1 MGPASSAQEGAMYEY
16 EPGVD
21 RHEWESEMAALE
33 DDLRTDPSEALGD
46 LDDLIAG
53 MLDEAGYDVT
63 DPVVREGDER
73 EVVAE
78 FLAAHEI
85 REEYDRGSDDLSP
98 GDIAAAI
105 NGYRAIFE
113 FLVSNRSVA
122 DADITLSGEPET

>member
-1 MGPASSAQEGAMYEY
+1 MY
-16 EPGVD
+16 EPGLD

-33 DDLRTDPSEALGD
+33 DDLRTDPAEALGD
-46 LDDLIAG
+46 LDDLIAR

-105 NGYRAIFE
+105 EGYRAIFE

>member
-1 MGPASSAQEGAMYEY
+1 
-16 EPGVD
+16 
-21 RHEWESEMAALE
+21 
-33 DDLRTDPSEALGD
+33 
-46 LDDLIAG
+46 